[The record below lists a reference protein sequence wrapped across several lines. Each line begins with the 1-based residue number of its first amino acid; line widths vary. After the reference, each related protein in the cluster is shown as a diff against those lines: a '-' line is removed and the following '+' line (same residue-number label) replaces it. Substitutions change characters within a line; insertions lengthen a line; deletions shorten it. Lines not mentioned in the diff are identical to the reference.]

1 MITTGNSAMTDGH
14 SGVWGTQSGVSAGQG
29 RQPAP
34 ALPKIAGND
43 RARGIAARAS
53 EKPVA
58 ERRKSREAAGDER
71 LRQTHDASMQRVL
84 AQADLRS
91 GRRDDF
97 DYAAGVFA
105 SHYLERDGAFPAV
118 DEGSTGNPG
127 QGDMGRAGDAWDAGD
142 SGKGGDAAGVV
153 DTGDVGATGEVGDF
167 EDVGGPDDAGDTGG
181 MGIASSSPSD
191 THSDVHTAHVAR
203 PGPPLAAM
211 LGADIIG
218 MLAVIH
224 RDGRRA
230 VSMALRHARL
240 PRTSVTIEQLAGRL
254 RVTFES
260 GDATAIDLLGRE
272 IPRLAAD
279 LAMRRKC
286 DCSVLVNT
294 APPRPETR
302 HRSDADGSKTW
313 FETGEA
319 AARPLPA

>member
-1 MITTGNSAMTDGH
+1 
-14 SGVWGTQSGVSAGQG
+14 
-29 RQPAP
+29 
-34 ALPKIAGND
+34 
-43 RARGIAARAS
+43 
-53 EKPVA
+53 
-58 ERRKSREAAGDER
+58 
-71 LRQTHDASMQRVL
+71 MQRVL

-105 SHYLERDGAFPAV
+105 SHYLERDGVLPAM

-127 QGDMGRAGDAWDAGD
+127 LGDTGCAGDAWDAGD
-142 SGKGGDAAGVV
+142 SGRG
-153 DTGDVGATGEVGDF
+153 GDVGATGGVGDF
-167 EDVGGPDDAGDTGG
+167 EDVGGADDAGDTGG
-181 MGIASSSPSD
+181 MGIASSSPRD

-279 LAMRRKC
+279 LALRRKC

-294 APPRPETR
+294 APPRSETR
-302 HRSDADGSKTW
+302 HRSDADGPKPW
-313 FETGEA
+313 FETGGA